1 MKFIIQLISEHSRPG
16 LERVKLP
23 DTVDRDEVDDLDDPP
38 SLVCYYI
45 VYGNDDGYFTLD
57 PETHVLSVNMLFS

>member
-1 MKFIIQLISEHSRPG
+1 MSSEHSRPG
-16 LERVKLP
+16 MERVKLP

-45 VYGNDDGYFTLD
+45 VYGNDAGYFHLD
-57 PETHVLSVNMLFS
+57 PETHVLSVCKTLFY